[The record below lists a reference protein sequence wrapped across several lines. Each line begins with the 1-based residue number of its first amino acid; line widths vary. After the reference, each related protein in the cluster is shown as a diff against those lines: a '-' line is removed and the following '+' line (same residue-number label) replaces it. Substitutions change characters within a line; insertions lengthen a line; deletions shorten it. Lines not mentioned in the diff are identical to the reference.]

1 MIVIVC
7 ACTPLREYTCAL
19 FVCRHLLRLWDMH
32 KAGTWCAILTSTCSH
47 VLPHAATFNQVE
59 YLPSHDWSRC
69 HGMLKQVQ
77 AFLAGVNEVDIVL
90 ERPHLPGHAVPG
102 AGGAGG
108 GGGGG
113 GEEDEAFS
121 SRHTALQHV
130 NLVRRLLNLQ

>member
-1 MIVIVC
+1 
-7 ACTPLREYTCAL
+7 
-19 FVCRHLLRLWDMH
+19 
-32 KAGTWCAILTSTCSH
+32 
-47 VLPHAATFNQVE
+47 
-59 YLPSHDWSRC
+59 
-69 HGMLKQVQ
+69 MLKQVQ
-77 AFLAGVNEVDIVL
+77 AFLARVNEVDLVL

-130 NLVRRLLNLQ
+130 NLVRHLLKLQ

>member
-1 MIVIVC
+1 MRALRVQALVKAMGYAQSRYLVC
-7 ACTPLREYTCAL
+7 
-19 FVCRHLLRLWDMH
+19 D
-32 KAGTWCAILTSTCSH
+32 SH
-47 VLPHAATFNQVE
+47 IHMLPHAATFNQVE

-108 GGGGG
+108 GGGGD